1 MIHETIVASGRCSV
15 EQSSLDRI
23 DRAILAALEADGRLS
38 FAELGERVGLS
49 KSPCW
54 KRVQAL
60 EEAGIVTGY
69 RAVIDPARL
78 GAGILALAHITIA
91 FEQHEA
97 FERAVLAHPLVLEC
111 HATVGEADYV
121 LKLLTRDLAS
131 LDDFLRHELWRIP
144 GVKRFTTT
152 LTMRTIKSH
161 GSVMANVEAG

>member
-1 MIHETIVASGRCSV
+1 MERPP
-15 EQSSLDRI
+15 LDRI
-23 DRAILAALEADGRLS
+23 DRAILTTLEEDGRLS
-38 FAELGERVGLS
+38 FAELGDRVGLS

-60 EEAGIVTGY
+60 EDAGVIQGY
-69 RAVIDPARL
+69 QAVIDPASL
-78 GAGILALAHITIA
+78 GAGILAFANITIA

-97 FERAVLAHPLVLEC
+97 FERAVMAHPLVLEC

-121 LKLLTRDLAS
+121 LKLMTRDLTA

-161 GSVMANVEAG
+161 GSVMANVGAR